1 MGNELQRYHVIIK
14 GRVQGV
20 GFRYNTKSNADKLGI
35 TGWVRN
41 KPDGSVEVL
50 AEGTEHQ
57 LLNFKYLLKEG
68 SISAIVKTIEAV
80 SHLPATGEFDRF
92 DIRY

>member
-1 MGNELQRYHVIIK
+1 MKKDLIRHHVIVK

-20 GFRYNTKSNADKLGI
+20 GFRYNTKLNADKLGI
-35 TGWVRN
+35 TGWVKNRH
-41 KPDGSVEVL
+41 DGTVEVL
-50 AEGTEHQ
+50 AEGTERQ

-68 SISAIVKTIEAV
+68 SISAIVKTIEVV
-80 SHLPATGEFDRF
+80 SNAPATGEYDSF